1 MLNQSQVRE
10 ILGGPQVLGREPS
23 NLADFDALVR
33 DGLPWASAHHVKKA
47 LELSDELFADWL
59 ETSQRTLARWKK
71 SRPKL
76 SLAASDRLY
85 RLAAIVA
92 MAREVFE
99 DRQAAMD
106 WLRHPQVGLGGRTPL
121 ELAMTEPGAREVE
134 NLLGRLEYGV
144 VS

>member
-1 MLNQSQVRE
+1 MLAQSRVQE
-10 ILGGPQVLGREPS
+10 ILGGPQVLGRKVS

-33 DGLPWASAHHVKKA
+33 DGLPWASARHVKEA
-47 LELSDELFADWL
+47 LDLSDELFASWL

-76 SLAASDRLY
+76 SLATSDRLY
-85 RLAAIVA
+85 RLVSIVVLA
-92 MAREVFE
+92 CEVFE
-99 DRQAAMD
+99 ELDAAMR
-106 WLRHPQVGLGGRTPL
+106 WLRRPQVGLGGRVPL
-121 ELAMTEPGAREVE
+121 ELAKTEPGAREVE